1 MNRELLS
8 QKRLICN
15 TLMRIFAIVVTMSIT
30 ISGSLSVKA
39 DEKVS
44 VAYDY
49 PITIYSSEWK
59 ELKSVEER
67 RIACAVPIELL
78 EKMTTEALVETVVK
92 YPLFIDVYA
101 YDSIIQGFQALGN
114 YFKGV
119 EVLLSRSDALDCL
132 EDYASKETTRTVSTD
147 ISFFNADLLIDYL
160 PVYRMVRSETEKDSQ
175 MRVSCGPAIYTPNGT
190 EVPTSWWDPY
200 TGYYEQ
206 NRFYGLTWA
215 DHNTSQTA
223 EEAVMYTYLAAYPST
238 VLVASVNPKY
248 NCHSY
253 GWYSQSTSNQ
263 YWINDPWVYIDD
275 GSYSQTPSR
284 AAGVKV
290 VYLNTALTCME
301 HSAIIVT
308 PPTSST
314 PAQVIS
320 KWSHNGLF
328 RHDIDDCPF
337 VGTNISKYY
346 YN

>member
-1 MNRELLS
+1 MNRKLLS
-8 QKRLICN
+8 QKRLIY
-15 TLMRIFAIVVTMSIT
+15 RIMTRVFVIIIAMSIT

-49 PITIYSSEWK
+49 PITIYSLEWK
-59 ELKSVEER
+59 GLKTVEER
-67 RIACAVPIELL
+67 RIACAVPIDLL

-101 YDSIIQGFQALGN
+101 YDSIIQGFQALSN
-114 YFKGV
+114 YFGGLD
-119 EVLLSRSDALDCL
+119 VLLSRSDALECL
-132 EDYASKETTRTVSTD
+132 EDYAARETTRTVSTD
-147 ISFFNADLLIDYL
+147 ISFFNADLLINYL
-160 PVYRMVRSETEKDSQ
+160 SIYHMVRSDTEKDSQ
-175 MRVSCGPAIYTPNGT
+175 TRTSCGPAIYTPNGT
-190 EVPTSWWDPY
+190 EVPTSWFDPY

-253 GWYSQSTSNQ
+253 GWHAQSTSNQ
-263 YWINDPWVYIDD
+263 YWICDPWVYIDD

-290 VYLNTALTCME
+290 VYLNTVLTCIE

-314 PAQVIS
+314 PTKVIS

-337 VGTNISKYY
+337 VGINISKYY